1 MNNSRQVCTEQPKI
15 MKETSM
21 NRIEIPLSKTKIAL
35 LLAGAIGFVVLGIL
49 FILTPDTF
57 VSPVFGNPMTIRVAG
72 IAAVVFFGSAG
83 AYGVTKLFD
92 KGIGLL
98 IDESGIADNTSAA
111 GIGLIEWTDIT
122 EIRTEQVMSTKFLLI
137 FTANPDKY
145 LSRANGFKRK
155 LMKANM
161 NRYGTPLS
169 ITSNTLKCRFN
180 DLERLIKDGFVE
192 QSAKGKNR

>member
-1 MNNSRQVCTEQPKI
+1 

-35 LLAGAIGFVVLGIL
+35 LLAGAIAFVVLGIL
-49 FILTPDTF
+49 FIMTPDTF